1 MKFIR
6 SMAANMHKKVF
17 GVRCEKRPGIAYLNH
32 TNFKG
37 LNMQAF
43 SFQNRLGNTLRGGI
57 YAYDNPDK
65 PPVVLFFHGM
75 GGGYLAYMAEI
86 EYLCRA
92 GYRVISY
99 DYNGTMT
106 SDGESLE
113 GFCQSLPDAEDA
125 IAAVKALF
133 PQTPLY
139 VMGHSWGGY
148 TAGCMVNLHPEIEKA
163 VLLAPPLSVSHAYLQ
178 LVPTKML
185 AKAMIR
191 MEQEKY
197 PAYWNQSVLG
207 DFQNNENTKV
217 LIIQSTD
224 DKMVNYKTN
233 FASLQQQID
242 SPRVEFV
249 TVEGKHHNPNYTKEA
264 LAYMADY
271 SKQRK
276 KAKTDEELA
285 AMAENV
291 QWHKMC
297 EQDPAVMDRVLAFFD
312 K

>member
-6 SMAANMHKKVF
+6 NMAAKMHKKVF
-17 GVRCEKRPGIAYLNH
+17 GSRCEKRPGIEYLNH

-57 YAYDNPDK
+57 YSYDNADK
-65 PPVVLFFHGM
+65 QPVILFFHGM

-106 SDGESLE
+106 SDGDSLE

-125 IAAVKALF
+125 IAAVQNMF
-133 PQTPLY
+133 PDAPLY

-148 TAGCMVNLHPEIEKA
+148 TAGCMVSLHPEIAKA
-163 VLLAPPLSVSHAYLQ
+163 VLLAPPLCITNVYYH

-185 AKAMIR
+185 AKAMIAIER
-191 MEQEKY
+191 EKY
-197 PAYWNQSVLG
+197 PDYWSRSVLG
-207 DFQNNENTKV
+207 HFETNESTEV

-224 DKMVNYKTN
+224 DKLVNYKMN
-233 FASLQQQID
+233 FATLQQQID
-242 SPRVEFV
+242 TPRVEFV
-249 TVEGKHHNPNYTKEA
+249 TVEGKNHNPNYTKEA
-264 LAYMADY
+264 LAYMAAY

-276 KAKTDEELA
+276 KAKTAEERAALA
-285 AMAENV
+285 KDV

-297 EQDPAVMDRVLAFFD
+297 EQDPVIMDRVLAFFD